1 MGFAVSNMD
10 DWLLFTIAALLM
22 WGLWGFFPKLTTG
35 YLDPKSAL
43 VFEIMGAM
51 TIGVI
56 VLATLGFRP
65 ELNAKGAAFGVI
77 TGLAGA
83 CGALFFL
90 YAVSKG
96 NLSVT
101 VTLTAL
107 YPLVSV
113 ILAFLIL
120 KEPITLKQ
128 GAGMVLALAAMTL
141 LAS

>member
-1 MGFAVSNMD
+1 MN
-10 DWLLFTIAALLM
+10 DWLLFTVAALLM
-22 WGLWGFFPKLTTG
+22 WGIWGFFPKLTTG

-43 VFEIMGAM
+43 IFEIVGPIVVG
-51 TIGVI
+51 TI
-56 VLATLGFRP
+56 VLAMVGFKP
-65 ELNAKGAAFGVI
+65 EFSTQGAAFAII
-77 TGLAGA
+77 TGLAGS

-96 NLSVT
+96 SLSVT

-107 YPLVSV
+107 YPLVSI

-128 GAGMVLALAAMTL
+128 GVGMVLALVAMAL